1 MLVTML
7 YSTVTFLVIFCFV
20 LLMNLSIFLR
30 RAFSAALVFCMLP
43 AVVLAQKPTV
53 DFTADKV
60 VGCAPLTVSFTDKSS
75 VDVIDWQ
82 WDVDGNGVVDYL
94 ADPEPVHTYTSPGLY
109 TVKLTVSNFVDSAVL
124 IRTRYIRVTSPAV
137 VNVPVQSVCQGDSI
151 SVRPTIIG
159 GIRPFTYFWSAVDFP
174 FVSTDSIPKFG
185 PDTTRQWILTL
196 TDSVGCTSETP
207 FIIFVRPAPAKPS
220 IIRAGFVLSSS
231 IIASKYQWY
240 VDGKAIP
247 GAVGKSYL
255 LDTSKL
261 KSGWI
266 LVEVRDAAGCAS
278 RSDSLQIGAITSVES
293 LPDSDWSVFPQPVSD
308 RLTLHGGDGSVP
320 ELIEI
325 YSVLGEKLR
334 TLWPQY
340 RGNIWE
346 IMMGDFS
353 PGVYFIGIQDRN
365 KQRILRVVKD

>member
-1 MLVTML
+1 MHL
-7 YSTVTFLVIFCFV
+7 ST
-20 LLMNLSIFLR
+20 FLR
-30 RAFSAALVFCMLP
+30 RALPVAFYCCLLPVVVF
-43 AVVLAQKPTV
+43 AQKPTV
-53 DFTADKV
+53 DFTADKI

-159 GIRPFTYFWSAVDFP
+159 GVRPFTYFWSAVDFP

-185 PDTTRQWILTL
+185 PDTTRQWLLTL

-207 FIIFVRPAPAKPS
+207 FTIFVRPAPAKPS
-220 IIRAGFVLSSS
+220 IVRSGFTLSSS
-231 IIASKYQWY
+231 TIATRYQWY

-247 GAVGKSYL
+247 GAVTKSYQ

-261 KSGWI
+261 KTGWI
-266 LVEVRDAAGCAS
+266 LVEVRDPAGCAS
-278 RSDSLQIGAITSVES
+278 RSDSLQIGTITTVES
-293 LPDSDWSVFPQPVSD
+293 QTSADWIVYPQPVSD
-308 RLTLHGGDGSVP
+308 RCIISGSDGIVP
-320 ELIEI
+320 EHIDV

-334 TLWPQY
+334 TLWPQS
-340 RGNIWE
+340 RGNGWE

-353 PGVYFIGIQDRN
+353 PGVYFIGIQDQY
-365 KQRILRVVKD
+365 KQRFLRVVKE

>member
-1 MLVTML
+1 MHL
-7 YSTVTFLVIFCFV
+7 ST
-20 LLMNLSIFLR
+20 FLR
-30 RAFSAALVFCMLP
+30 RALPVALFCCLVP

-53 DFTADKV
+53 DFTADKI

-124 IRTRYIRVTSPAV
+124 IRTRYIRVTSPAA
-137 VNVPVQSVCQGDSI
+137 VNVPVQSVCLGDSI

-185 PDTTRQWILTL
+185 PDTTRQWLLTL

-207 FIIFVRPAPAKPS
+207 FTIIVRPAPAKPE
-220 IIRAGFVLSSS
+220 IVRTGLTLSSS
-231 IIASKYQWY
+231 VLAAKYQWY
-240 VDGKAIP
+240 LDGKPIP
-247 GAVGKSYL
+247 GAVNRSYL
-255 LDTSKL
+255 TDTSKL
-261 KSGWI
+261 KTGWI
-266 LVEVRDAAGCAS
+266 FVEVRDVAGCAS
-278 RSDSLQIGAITSVES
+278 RSDSLRIEPIATVES
-293 LPDSDWSVFPQPVSD
+293 EISSDWMVYPHPVSD
-308 RLTLHGGDGSVP
+308 RCIIRSSDGMVP
-320 ELIEI
+320 EHIDI

-334 TLWPQY
+334 TLLPQS
-340 RGNIWE
+340 RGNDWE
-346 IMMGDFS
+346 ILMSDFG
-353 PGVYFIGIQDRN
+353 PGIYFIGVQDRY
-365 KQRILRVVKD
+365 KQRFLRVVKE